1 MSGGEKALTALAFI
15 FAVQTVDAQP
25 FYILDEIDAALD
37 PMNVRRVAK
46 LLYRMSRSVG
56 QGSDGETGKRKTPG
70 AQFLVISHRDILMAW
85 ADRLYGCTNVKGLSS
100 VFSIQMSEEKQL
112 ERAEAF

>member
-1 MSGGEKALTALAFI
+1 
-15 FAVQTVDAQP
+15 
-25 FYILDEIDAALD
+25 
-37 PMNVRRVAK
+37 MNVRRVAK
-46 LLYRMSRSVG
+46 LLHRMSRSVG
-56 QGSDGETGKRKTPG
+56 QEDEGSKKSKQATPG

-100 VFSIQMSEEKQL
+100 VFSIQMSEDKQL